1 MLKTTKPKKLFSEI
15 LPPPS
20 LTAEIILPGSEIY
33 TQQKNPVPLALS
45 SPHRMTFVLGCPPI
59 LSHHNQ
65 LTLFYAILR

>member
-1 MLKTTKPKKLFSEI
+1 MKPKNLFLKFSPH
-15 LPPPS
+15 PP

-59 LSHHNQ
+59 LSHRNQ